1 MLILISV
8 ADPPLVSVIQDT
20 VYTGPGEDIS
30 LCCNVSG
37 NPVAV
42 VSWMRNNR
50 HIAGDENR
58 ITITIV
64 NNKTQQHC
72 VRIRNITEEKFGE
85 YICEASNKV
94 GARRSNIVVVGNY
107 HIN

>member
-42 VSWMRNNR
+42 VSWIRNNR
-50 HIAGDENR
+50 HLAGDDNR
-58 ITITIV
+58 ITIV

-72 VRIRNITEEKFGE
+72 LRKTNISEECFGE

>member
-42 VSWMRNNR
+42 VSWIRNNR
-50 HIAGDENR
+50 HLAGDDNR
-58 ITITIV
+58 ITIV
-64 NNKTQQHC
+64 NNKIQQHC
-72 VRIRNITEEKFGE
+72 VRITNITEEYFGE
-85 YICEASNKV
+85 YICEASDQV
-94 GARRSNIVVVGNY
+94 GARRKNIVVVGN
-107 HIN
+107 HNIN